1 MDYYA
6 ETNYYDHDKLMIASG
21 KGRDDYF
28 EIFRRCGLER
38 IDIRVFRHG
47 EKMTPMQRLKV
58 EAGLKREWTQA
69 LSGLGKG
76 DSLFLSTPP
85 SEKFTGLAS
94 VIREVRKRGCKIVIV
109 VFDLEEFITPYYR
122 RAAALKFAMSSRLE
136 AELFDMADV
145 MMVHNDRMLDHIAD
159 MGIDPGI
166 MVPVGVMDYLNPDEP
181 DAEDVQRRMGRE
193 KPLVFCGN
201 LVPGKAGFLA
211 KVPDDLNINAYG
223 PGFESGHRHNIE
235 YKGVLPPF
243 RLMDEL
249 SGSFGLVWDGDS
261 PGTPSGVCGEY
272 LKCNNP
278 HKMALYLASGM
289 PVIVWEGSAMADYV
303 QHEKCGFAV
312 SDLAEIQGRIAEMTD
327 AEYGEM
333 VRNAVRVGTEM
344 RRGDHIRAA
353 VERAMQKVRE
363 QEAGLKQT
371 SNDRA
376 LIIFTREPE
385 PGRTKTRLMPYLS
398 PEDCAELHC
407 CMIRDIA
414 SQAAQ
419 LNADVIVSYTCSA
432 HASESADVPPFLQE
446 VFGGRKQITKT
457 GKNGIKKGIGIKRA
471 VRNIAEKNRNHVRAE
486 FIKQSG
492 DDLGSRMENAFAEA
506 FAKCYKKVILIGTDI
521 PELEAESIDAAFAM
535 LDVSDVVLGPTE
547 DGGYYL
553 IGMKA
558 LHHEAFDVK
567 LYGVSSV
574 YEETAA
580 SIRAA
585 GLSVSMVDSYA
596 DIDTPQDVSG
606 YRHRMR
612 EDSRLRHFGSCI
624 PARDFVPFRG
634 RIRERLPVNTF
645 TGRFLSEKAKISVI
659 IPVYNEAAE
668 IGAMLDQL
676 RPYLDECE
684 IIFVDGGSTD
694 GTAEMICGNAED
706 ACAADTCR
714 QEADGFTLI
723 KTEKGRGRQLN
734 AGALASSGD
743 ILFFLHCDSILPDE
757 FLREIRRVMSRCEW
771 GCFGVKFPSKN
782 FFMLTNRIISNHRAV
797 CRSLPFGDQGI
808 FIDRSLFFE
817 AGMFP
822 EQPVMEDY
830 EFSLR
835 IRRYMPAPGLTRRRI
850 VSSSRRYGKGTLS
863 ILKTELCMF
872 QLRYLYRKG
881 VSAEK
886 LQRYYRDIR

>member
-1 MDYYA
+1 MLLNKK
-6 ETNYYDHDKLMIASG
+6 T
-21 KGRDDYF
+21 
-28 EIFRRCGLER
+28 
-38 IDIRVFRHG
+38 DIRINR
-47 EKMTPMQRLKV
+47 K
-58 EAGLKREWTQA
+58 KRI
-69 LSGLGKG
+69 SGRKG
-76 DSLFLSTPP
+76 NSGRK
-85 SEKFTGLAS
+85 EGA
-94 VIREVRKRGCKIVIV
+94 RE
-109 VFDLEEFITPYYR
+109 T
-122 RAAALKFAMSSRLE
+122 
-136 AELFDMADV
+136 
-145 MMVHNDRMLDHIAD
+145 
-159 MGIDPGI
+159 
-166 MVPVGVMDYLNPDEP
+166 
-181 DAEDVQRRMGRE
+181 
-193 KPLVFCGN
+193 
-201 LVPGKAGFLA
+201 
-211 KVPDDLNINAYG
+211 
-223 PGFESGHRHNIE
+223 
-235 YKGVLPPF
+235 
-243 RLMDEL
+243 
-249 SGSFGLVWDGDS
+249 
-261 PGTPSGVCGEY
+261 
-272 LKCNNP
+272 
-278 HKMALYLASGM
+278 
-289 PVIVWEGSAMADYV
+289 
-303 QHEKCGFAV
+303 
-312 SDLAEIQGRIAEMTD
+312 
-327 AEYGEM
+327 
-333 VRNAVRVGTEM
+333 
-344 RRGDHIRAA
+344 
-353 VERAMQKVRE
+353 
-363 QEAGLKQT
+363 
-371 SNDRA
+371 NDRA

-398 PEDCAELHC
+398 PEDCAELHR

-446 VFGGRKQITKT
+446 VFGRHD
-457 GKNGIKKGIGIKRA
+457 
-471 VRNIAEKNRNHVRAE
+471 HVMAE

-506 FAKCYKKVILIGTDI
+506 FAKGYKKVILIGTDI

-558 LHHEAFDVK
+558 LHPEAFDVK

-612 EDSRLRHFGSCI
+612 EDSRLRLIGSCI

-634 RIRERLPVNTF
+634 RIRESLPVNTY

-668 IGAMLDQL
+668 IGVMLDQL
-676 RPYLDECE
+676 RPHLDECE

-706 ACAADTCR
+706 ACAADTGR

-734 AGALASSGD
+734 TGALASSGD